1 MTETAVDT
9 EQVTALFEERE
20 RYRAWIAALESK
32 RSTTPEHIYNRVH
45 ADYTARLQRVVEQF
59 ATHATALQEHEK
71 GLMERLGT
79 IEIEEAKHRDEAA
92 ETELR
97 ATVGELGAETQRE
110 VRERTSAAIEEL
122 NAQREQ
128 VNQELGRLRT
138 LLEAGAIPSV
148 APKPEPAPQ
157 AASPLPAAAAE
168 SFPPA
173 ETSAPAPAPHDAPA
187 VAANPTGDGRTDDWQ
202 LAFEKTPEPPQRAT
216 PPVSQAQE
224 ANADLSVE
232 RSPELGPFDD
242 LEFLRSMTDSRTSG
256 ENAAVGS
263 TAGGGGTGKLAGAA
277 GGSAS
282 SASHGSGAADP
293 GVVHSSGEA
302 VSPKESMAAEQVKT
316 LKCQE
321 CGTLNYPTEWYC
333 ERCGAELAAL

>member
-9 EQVTALFEERE
+9 QQVTALFEERE
-20 RYRAWIAALESK
+20 RYRAWIAALEAK
-32 RSTTPEHIYNRVH
+32 RATTPEHIYNRVH

-71 GLMERLGT
+71 ALMERLGA

-97 ATVGELGAETQRE
+97 ATVGELDADTQRE
-110 VRERTSAAIEEL
+110 VRERTRAALEAL
-122 NAQREQ
+122 DGQRDQ
-128 VNQELGRLRT
+128 VNQELGQLRT
-138 LLEAGAIPSV
+138 LLEAGGIPS
-148 APKPEPAPQ
+148 AAPQ
-157 AASPLPAAAAE
+157 PKSPPLSAPIAPPPPPVARTQRDQPTVAE
-168 SFPPA
+168 SA
-173 ETSAPAPAPHDAPA
+173 SG
-187 VAANPTGDGRTDDWQ
+187 NGRTDDWQ
-202 LAFEKTPEPPQRAT
+202 LAFEKTPEPPHRAT
-216 PPVSQAQE
+216 APAAPAQSTDSE
-224 ANADLSVE
+224 ITVE

-242 LEFLRSMTDSRTSG
+242 LEFLRTMTDSRSSG

-263 TAGGGGTGKLAGAA
+263 GVGLGKAAGAA

-282 SASHGSGAADP
+282 GSAQGNAAPDP
-293 GVVHSSGEA
+293 GVVHASGDA

>member
-1 MTETAVDT
+1 MTETAVNT

-32 RSTTPEHIYNRVH
+32 RATTPEHIYNRVH

-71 GLMERLGT
+71 GLIERLGA

-92 ETELR
+92 EIELR
-97 ATVGELGAETQRE
+97 ATVGELSTDTQRE
-110 VRERTSAAIEEL
+110 VRERTNAALEAL
-122 NAQREQ
+122 KGQREQ

-138 LLEAGAIPSV
+138 LLEAGGIPSV
-148 APKPEPAPQ
+148 AAPPPAPSVSAP
-157 AASPLPAAAAE
+157 AAPPPPATSAPRDRAAAADN
-168 SFPPA
+168 
-173 ETSAPAPAPHDAPA
+173 SAG
-187 VAANPTGDGRTDDWQ
+187 VGRTDDWQ
-202 LAFEKTPEPPQRAT
+202 LAFEKTPEPPHRAT
-216 PPVSQAQE
+216 PTASPPQGDS
-224 ANADLSVE
+224 DLSVE
-232 RSPELGPFDD
+232 RSSELGPFDD
-242 LEFLRSMTDSRTSG
+242 LEFLRSMTDSRSSG

-263 TAGGGGTGKLAGAA
+263 SVGSGKLAGAA

-282 SASHGSGAADP
+282 NSAQGHAAPDP
-293 GVVHSSGEA
+293 GVVHSSGDA

>member
-1 MTETAVDT
+1 MTENGVDT

-20 RYRAWIAALESK
+20 RYRAWIAALEAK
-32 RSTTPEHIYNRVH
+32 RATTPEHIYDRVH

-71 GLMERLGT
+71 SLMERLGA
-79 IEIEEAKHRDEAA
+79 IEIDEAKHRDEAA

-97 ATVGELGAETQRE
+97 ATVGELSGDTQRE
-110 VRERTSAAIEEL
+110 VRERTNAALDAL
-122 NAQREQ
+122 NGQREQ
-128 VNQELGRLRT
+128 VNEELGRLRT
-138 LLEAGAIPSV
+138 LLEAGGIPS
-148 APKPEPAPQ
+148 AAPQ
-157 AASPLPAAAAE
+157 PKAAPISAPAASPPPPPVHREQPRVAE
-168 SFPPA
+168 S
-173 ETSAPAPAPHDAPA
+173 
-187 VAANPTGDGRTDDWQ
+187 AAGNGRTDDWQ
-202 LAFEKTPEPPQRAT
+202 LAFEKTPEPPQRTT
-216 PPVSQAQE
+216 PPVSPAQSSDAE
-224 ANADLSVE
+224 ITVE

-242 LEFLRSMTDSRTSG
+242 LEFLRTMTDSRSSG

-263 TAGGGGTGKLAGAA
+263 GIGAGSASNAA
-277 GGSAS
+277 GGAAS
-282 SASHGSGAADP
+282 GSTHGHAAPDP
-293 GVVHSSGEA
+293 GVVHASGDA

>member
-9 EQVTALFEERE
+9 ERVTELFEERE
-20 RYRAWIAALESK
+20 RYRTWIAALEAK
-32 RSTTPEHIYNRVH
+32 RATTPEHIYNRVH

-59 ATHATALQEHEK
+59 ANHATALQEHEK
-71 GLMERLGT
+71 GLMERLGA

-97 ATVGELGAETQRE
+97 ALVGELSSETQAE
-110 VRERTSAAIEEL
+110 VRERTSAALDAL
-122 NAQREQ
+122 NGQREQ

-138 LLEAGAIPSV
+138 LLDAGGIPSAAPQPKSPPVSAPAVPTPVVPKPAVPKPTAPTTAAPTPRDQPSV
-148 APKPEPAPQ
+148 AES
-157 AASPLPAAAAE
+157 AAG
-168 SFPPA
+168 
-173 ETSAPAPAPHDAPA
+173 
-187 VAANPTGDGRTDDWQ
+187 NGRTDDWQ
-202 LAFEKTPEPPQRAT
+202 LAFEKTPEPPRRTA
-216 PPVSQAQE
+216 PPAAPAKSSE
-224 ANADLSVE
+224 TEITVE

-242 LEFLRSMTDSRTSG
+242 LEFLRTMTDSRPSG
-256 ENAAVGS
+256 ESAAIGNGI
-263 TAGGGGTGKLAGAA
+263 GGGKLSGAA
-277 GGSAS
+277 GGFA
-282 SASHGSGAADP
+282 AGGAHGHAAPDP
-293 GVVHSSGEA
+293 GVVHASGDA

>member
-1 MTETAVDT
+1 MTETAVNT

-32 RSTTPEHIYNRVH
+32 RATTPEHIYNRVH

-71 GLMERLGT
+71 GLMEQLGS

-97 ATVGELGAETQRE
+97 ATVGELSTDMQRE
-110 VRERTSAAIEEL
+110 VRERTNAALGAL
-122 NAQREQ
+122 NGQREQ
-128 VNQELGRLRT
+128 INSELGRLRT
-138 LLEAGAIPSV
+138 LLEAGGIPS
-148 APKPEPAPQ
+148 AAPEPKSPPVSAPV
-157 AASPLPAAAAE
+157 ASPARPAA
-168 SFPPA
+168 PTPRGQ
-173 ETSAPAPAPHDAPA
+173 PA
-187 VAANPTGDGRTDDWQ
+187 VAASSGNEGRTDDWQ
-202 LAFEKTPEPPQRAT
+202 LAFEKTPEPPRRAT
-216 PPVSQAQE
+216 PPAAPAQQPTQQRGPE
-224 ANADLSVE
+224 FAVE

-242 LEFLRSMTDSRTSG
+242 LEFLRSMTDSRSSG

-263 TAGGGGTGKLAGAA
+263 GVGSGKLSGAGGGSGPN
-277 GGSAS
+277 SAHS
-282 SASHGSGAADP
+282 HSAPDP
-293 GVVHSSGEA
+293 GVVHASGDA

>member
-1 MTETAVDT
+1 MTETAVNT

-20 RYRAWIAALESK
+20 RYRAWIAALEAK
-32 RSTTPEHIYNRVH
+32 RATTPEHIYNRVH

-71 GLMERLGT
+71 GLMERLGA

-97 ATVGELGAETQRE
+97 ATVGELSSDTQRE
-110 VRERTSAAIEEL
+110 VRDRTNSALDAL
-122 NAQREQ
+122 NGQRDQ

-138 LLEAGAIPSV
+138 ILEAGGIPS
-148 APKPEPAPQ
+148 AAPQ
-157 AASPLPAAAAE
+157 PKSPPVSAPIA
-168 SFPPA
+168 PPR
-173 ETSAPAPAPHDAPA
+173 APAPPTPRDQPA
-187 VAANPTGDGRTDDWQ
+187 IVESASSNGRTDDWQ
-202 LAFEKTPEPPQRAT
+202 LAFEKTPEPPRRPT
-216 PPVSQAQE
+216 PPASPAHAPE
-224 ANADLSVE
+224 ADITVE

-242 LEFLRSMTDSRTSG
+242 LEFLRTMTDSRPSG

-263 TAGGGGTGKLAGAA
+263 GFGSVKGVGAA
-277 GGSAS
+277 EGSAS
-282 SASHGSGAADP
+282 GGTRSHAAPDP
-293 GVVHSSGEA
+293 GVVHASGDA

>member
-9 EQVTALFEERE
+9 EQVSALFEERE
-20 RYRAWIAALESK
+20 RYRAWIASLEAK
-32 RSTTPEHIYNRVH
+32 RATTPEHIYNRVH

-59 ATHATALQEHEK
+59 ASHATALQEHEK
-71 GLMERLGT
+71 TLMERLGA

-97 ATVGELGAETQRE
+97 ATVGELSTDTQHE
-110 VRERTSAAIEEL
+110 VRERTNAALDAL
-122 NAQREQ
+122 NGQREQ

-138 LLEAGAIPSV
+138 LLEAGGIPS
-148 APKPEPAPQ
+148 AAPQ
-157 AASPLPAAAAE
+157 PKSPPVSAPIAPPPSPVTRTPRDQPAIAE
-168 SFPPA
+168 S
-173 ETSAPAPAPHDAPA
+173 
-187 VAANPTGDGRTDDWQ
+187 AAGNGRTDDWQ
-202 LAFEKTPEPPQRAT
+202 LAFEKTPEPPRRPT
-216 PPVSQAQE
+216 PAAPPAQSSE
-224 ANADLSVE
+224 PEITVE

-242 LEFLRSMTDSRTSG
+242 LEFLRTMTDSRSSG

-263 TAGGGGTGKLAGAA
+263 GAGGKASGAA

-282 SASHGSGAADP
+282 GSAHGHAAPDP
-293 GVVHSSGEA
+293 GVVHASGDA

>member
-9 EQVTALFEERE
+9 QQVTALFEERE
-20 RYRAWIAALESK
+20 RYRAWIAALEAK
-32 RSTTPEHIYNRVH
+32 RATTPEHIYNRVH

-71 GLMERLGT
+71 TLMERLGA

-97 ATVGELGAETQRE
+97 ATVGELSADMQRE
-110 VRERTSAAIEEL
+110 VRERTNAALDAL
-122 NAQREQ
+122 NGQRDQ

-138 LLEAGAIPSV
+138 LLEAGGIPS
-148 APKPEPAPQ
+148 AAPQ
-157 AASPLPAAAAE
+157 PKSPPVSAPIAPPPPP
-168 SFPPA
+168 PPA
-173 ETSAPAPAPHDAPA
+173 VRTPRGQPA
-187 VAANPTGDGRTDDWQ
+187 VAESAAGNGRTDDWQ
-202 LAFEKTPEPPQRAT
+202 LAFEKTPEPPRRAT
-216 PPVSQAQE
+216 PPVAPAQSAE
-224 ANADLSVE
+224 PPITVE

-242 LEFLRSMTDSRTSG
+242 LEFLRTMTDSRSSG

-263 TAGGGGTGKLAGAA
+263 GLPGGKASGAA

-282 SASHGSGAADP
+282 GGPHGHAAPDP
-293 GVVHSSGEA
+293 GVVHASGDA

>member
-1 MTETAVDT
+1 MTENGVDT

-20 RYRAWIAALESK
+20 RYRAWIASLEAK
-32 RSTTPEHIYNRVH
+32 RATTPEHIYDRVH

-71 GLMERLGT
+71 SLMERLGA
-79 IEIEEAKHRDEAA
+79 IEIDEAKHRDEAA

-97 ATVGELGAETQRE
+97 ATVGELSGETQRE
-110 VRERTSAAIEEL
+110 VRERTNAALDAL
-122 NAQREQ
+122 NGQREQ
-128 VNQELGRLRT
+128 VNEELGRLRT
-138 LLEAGAIPSV
+138 LLEAGGIPS
-148 APKPEPAPQ
+148 AAPQ
-157 AASPLPAAAAE
+157 PKAAPI
-168 SFPPA
+168 
-173 ETSAPAPAPHDAPA
+173 SAPAAPPPPPPAPVHREQPPA
-187 VAANPTGDGRTDDWQ
+187 VESAAGNGRTDDWQ
-202 LAFEKTPEPPQRAT
+202 LAFEKTPEPPQRTT
-216 PPVSQAQE
+216 PPVSPAQSPE
-224 ANADLSVE
+224 SEITVE

-242 LEFLRSMTDSRTSG
+242 LEFLRTMTDSRSSG

-263 TAGGGGTGKLAGAA
+263 GIGAGSASNAA

-282 SASHGSGAADP
+282 GSAHGNAAPDP
-293 GVVHSSGEA
+293 GVVHASGDA

>member
-1 MTETAVDT
+1 MTETAVNT

-32 RSTTPEHIYNRVH
+32 RATTPEHIYNRVH

-59 ATHATALQEHEK
+59 AAHASALQEHEK
-71 GLMERLGT
+71 GLMERLGA

-92 ETELR
+92 EIELR
-97 ATVGELGAETQRE
+97 ATVGELSTDTQRE
-110 VRERTSAAIEEL
+110 VRERTNAALDAL
-122 NAQREQ
+122 NGQREQ
-128 VNQELGRLRT
+128 VNKELGRLRT
-138 LLEAGAIPSV
+138 LLEAGGIPS
-148 APKPEPAPQ
+148 AAPQ
-157 AASPLPAAAAE
+157 PKSPPVSATAAPPPPPAAPVHREQPAAA
-168 SFPPA
+168 
-173 ETSAPAPAPHDAPA
+173 
-187 VAANPTGDGRTDDWQ
+187 DGSVGAGHTDDWQ
-202 LAFEKTPEPPQRAT
+202 LAFEKTPEPPRRPT
-216 PPVSQAQE
+216 PSAPPAQQG
-224 ANADLSVE
+224 NPDLAVE

-242 LEFLRSMTDSRTSG
+242 LEFLRSMTDSRSSG

-263 TAGGGGTGKLAGAA
+263 GIGSGKLSGAGS
-277 GGSAS
+277 GSAS
-282 SASHGSGAADP
+282 NSAHGRSAAPDP
-293 GVVHSSGEA
+293 GVVHASGDA